1 MFDESISDEVTKIR
15 GALLLRAVNEAL
27 ENLERKGES
36 AELGGDRRT
45 CVRDGA
51 AEGVK
56 RFLRNMAMSAH
67 DGALPRD
74 IVWDAIA
81 HMLASAQESLDDGRH
96 GDDLDDAMCDAAS
109 SWSDSIRDHLFL
121 GNFPSAMW
129 YVDEATREGARTNC
143 ERFAL
148 AKVLAARF
156 VWDAMLPH
164 LERRARWHDD
174 NDSWE
179 AQEVDA

>member
-15 GALLLRAVNEAL
+15 GALLLRAVSEAL
-27 ENLERKGES
+27 DNLERKGES

-51 AEGVK
+51 AEGTK
-56 RFLRNMAMSAH
+56 RFLRDMAMSAH
-67 DGALPRD
+67 DGAMPRD
-74 IVWDAIA
+74 IVWDAIGY
-81 HMLASAQESLDDGRH
+81 MLEAAQEALEQERY
-96 GDDLDDAMCDAAS
+96 GDDLDDAMCEAAS
-109 SWSDSIRDHLFL
+109 SWSETIHDHLFL
-121 GNFPSAMW
+121 GHFPSARW
-129 YVDEATREGARTNC
+129 YVDEAMREGANTNC
-143 ERFAL
+143 ERFAA